1 MEISPKLRNI
11 KMSEDTFYS
20 LNEKVDDL
28 IHLCAEMK
36 HENQLLKANENSW
49 SAERKQLIDSN
60 KEAKTKLQSILVRL
74 KAMENS

>member
-1 MEISPKLRNI
+1 LKISQNLRKL
-11 KMSEDTFYS
+11 KMSEDTFYT

-36 HENQLLKANENSW
+36 HENQLLKANQSSW
-49 SAERKQLIDSN
+49 SEERKQLIDTN
-60 KEAKTKLQSILVRL
+60 NEAKTKLQTILVRL

>member
-1 MEISPKLRNI
+1 
-11 KMSEDTFYS
+11 MSEDTFYG

-36 HENQLLKANENSW
+36 HENQLLKANESSW
-49 SAERKQLIDSN
+49 NQERKQLIDTN
-60 KEAKTKLQSILVRL
+60 KEAKSKLQSILLRL

>member
-1 MEISPKLRNI
+1 
-11 KMSEDTFYS
+11 MSEDTFYS

-36 HENQLLKANENSW
+36 HENQLLKANQSSW
-49 SAERKQLIDSN
+49 SSERKQLIDSN
-60 KEAKTKLQSILVRL
+60 KEAKSKLESILVRL